1 MQESIVFETEY
12 RVFVQFQ
19 NGNFCG
25 FTILTLQDL
34 FDTICSLK
42 GVTAISIFNIRK

>member
-12 RVFVQFQ
+12 RVFVQYQ

-25 FTILTLQDL
+25 FTIFTLQDL
-34 FDTICSLK
+34 FDTIGSLK
-42 GVTAISIFNIRK
+42 DVAAISIFTIRK